1 MTPVLPASLLLACL
15 VVAAVGVR
23 MVRSTPAGARALLPA
38 EMTSSEEEQPGAL
51 ARLRMRAAAAM
62 TPQLLAFLSE
72 RRRGQLRHR
81 IDAAG
86 RPDGLTLEGY
96 VEERAGQTLL
106 FGVVG
111 LAVLI
116 ATGSLAAFALPA
128 IGWFGYDVRIRSAAT
143 KRQER
148 IQRDLP
154 DFLDVVSITVMA
166 GLGFRHA
173 MERVAGSLGGPL
185 GDEVLTTLRQMGLG
199 ASRRQ
204 ALEGLRDRNDSEGL
218 DQFVAALLQAEELG
232 TPLTRTMAGIADEL
246 RDTFAQDAKERAAK
260 TAPRINLVV
269 VLVVLPGAAMLLL
282 ATLLLGMDFSGLGL

>member
-1 MTPVLPASLLLACL
+1 MDPLVPAALLLACMVL
-15 VVAAVGVR
+15 AAVGVSW
-23 MVRSTPAGARALLPA
+23 VRSTPAGAGALLPEEREATA
-38 EMTSSEEEQPGAL
+38 EDPPGVL
-51 ARLRMRAAAAM
+51 ARLRTRAAVAM
-62 TPQLLAFLSE
+62 TPQLLAMLSD
-72 RRRGQLRHR
+72 RRKQQLRHR
-81 IDAAG
+81 VDAAG
-86 RPDGLTLEGY
+86 RPDGLTLESY

-111 LAVLI
+111 LSVLI
-116 ATGSLAAFALPA
+116 VTGSAAAVALPA
-128 IGWFGYDVRIRSAAT
+128 IGWFGYDLRIRSIAA

-154 DFLDVVSITVMA
+154 DFLDVVSITVLA

-173 MERVAGSLGGPL
+173 MERVSASLGGPL
-185 GDEVLTTLRQMGLG
+185 GEEVLTTLRQMGLG
-199 ASRRQ
+199 ASRRH

-232 TPLTRTMAGIADEL
+232 TPLTQTMAGIADEL

-269 VLVVLPGAAMLLL
+269 VLVVLPGAAMLLV
-282 ATLLLGMDFSGLGL
+282 ATLLLGMDFGGLGL